1 MDVHPLGEGA
11 TVGVTQLGGDDAGRF
26 FVGRHRRRQG
36 MGMAEQVGMGGHS
49 SAGGQAGEGA
59 AGVVGI
65 DWRTPLGAERQVQLD
80 RAGWLA
86 GLDPAQPE
94 GGGLAEGEAEPVLLA
109 AVTAERLD
117 GEGWQGEDGAAGRGL
132 ERPDRQLLAA
142 ATHPSAVAIGVV

>member
-1 MDVHPLGEGA
+1 MA
-11 TVGVTQLGGDDAGRF
+11 QQMRVGGQSGAGR
-26 FVGRHRRRQG
+26 
-36 MGMAEQVGMGGHS
+36 
-49 SAGGQAGEGA
+49 QAGEGA
-59 AGVVGI
+59 AGVVGV
-65 DWRTPLGAERQVQLD
+65 DRRAPLSAQPQVELD